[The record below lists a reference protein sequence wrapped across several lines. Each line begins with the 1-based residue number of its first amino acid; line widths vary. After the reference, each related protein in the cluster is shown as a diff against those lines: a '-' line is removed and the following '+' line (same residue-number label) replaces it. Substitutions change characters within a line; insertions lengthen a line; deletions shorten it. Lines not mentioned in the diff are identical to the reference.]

1 MNNLLKCDNLG
12 YAFSICNMQEKID
25 NVYIVNMSENLLE
38 KNIKQEFFILNFDI
52 PIINISKEAKE
63 KMIRKMIKIVKY
75 YSKKGKK
82 WGYIKEKNKIIAN
95 FIPNYI
101 KGEIDEINQNEII
114 VALNAIT
121 FSEKERIP
129 YLYKKIC
136 EYLDYQFKHNNYCD
150 FKDDICMAKR
160 GTNGT
165 MGCCHYYRHKYLG
178 LLLPNDFVLCRYQKN
193 RTCNANCI
201 TCKMFTCKELE
212 KKGVKFTNKNVIL
225 IKIFFNPLQKIIIST
240 SYFTHQSEIIKK
252 LMIGI
257 RRN

>member
-25 NVYIVNMSENLLE
+25 NVYIVNMSEKFLE

-52 PIINISKEAKE
+52 PILNISKEAKE

-82 WGYIKEKNKIIAN
+82 WGYIKEKDKIIAN
-95 FIPNYI
+95 FIPGCI
-101 KGEIDEINQNEII
+101 KGETEEINHNEVI

-121 FSEKERIP
+121 FEEKEKIQ

-136 EYLDYQFKHNNYCD
+136 EYLDYQFKRNNYCD

-212 KKGVKFTNKNVIL
+212 KKGEKFTNKNVIL
-225 IKIFFNPLQKIIIST
+225 IKIFFNPLQKIIIAT

-252 LMIGI
+252 LMIAKGEK
-257 RRN
+257 